1 MNDCYLFVLSNS
13 FNQVIADSVSME
25 KCKIDKALQLFKIL
39 RIH

>member
-25 KCKIDKALQLFKIL
+25 KCKIDKALQLLKFL